1 MKKPSIALFALCLAW
16 LFCAPLVQAQE
27 RRTAEEYI
35 KLLEG
40 ERRVSGLQVTRV
52 VEALNLK
59 PGQRVADLG
68 SGSGLFTRP
77 LAQAVG
83 AKGTVYAIDVDPD
96 LLKHVAKTAQEQ
108 KLTNI
113 KTILAGETDPKLP
126 EPVDLIAIF
135 DTLHH
140 IGGQPEYLKNLRR
153 YLRPHGRIAVIDF
166 SKTWPAGHEKM
177 IYKLEDLDGWMQAAG
192 FKMITQH
199 YFLDN
204 DFFVVYQ

>member
-1 MKKPSIALFALCLAW
+1 MKLHKFLFLSFALLLFTGLA
-16 LFCAPLVQAQE
+16 AAQE

-40 ERRVSGLQVTRV
+40 ERRVSGLQVARV

-59 PGQRVADLG
+59 PGQHICDLG

-83 AKGTVYAIDVDPD
+83 AQGVVYAVDVDPD

-108 KLTNI
+108 KITNI
-113 KTILAGETDPKLP
+113 KTIMGGEADPKLP
-126 EPVDLIAIF
+126 EPVDVIAIF

-140 IGGQPEYLKNLRR
+140 IPNQPAYLKNLRR
-153 YLRPHGRIAVIDF
+153 YLKPNGRIAIIDF

-177 IYKLEDLDGWMQAAG
+177 VYKQEDLDGWMKAAG
-192 FKMITQH
+192 FTLVTQH

-204 DFFVVYQ
+204 DFFVIYQ